1 MQRFSI
7 NEELVSEKNAYEDQ
21 KEDNQSSALLKTQH
35 DMFATDRFQTK
46 LMSQADSNQNMM
58 DEMIGA

>member
-1 MQRFSI
+1 M
-7 NEELVSEKNAYEDQ
+7 SEKNAYEDQ